1 MKGNVPVRVKRVLT
15 LIQKLMQFPP
25 KRIDA
30 LAERL
35 NVSKSTIY
43 KDIEVVRS
51 IGMPL
56 ERDSRRRYYFSGTP
70 EKSSGFY
77 PWREERDHFCSK
89 TRRII
94 SCTSEQTEVKTGL
107 GDIGGYTR
115 IRTCGASGEH
125 APDSIPCC
133 GGKECSIV
141 ACIQICKCGQFEP
154 RQGRDSPLP

>member
-56 ERDSRRRYYFSGTP
+56 ERDSRREILF
-70 EKSSGFY
+70 F
-77 PWREERDHFCSK
+77 RD
-89 TRRII
+89 T
-94 SCTSEQTEVKTGL
+94 
-107 GDIGGYTR
+107 
-115 IRTCGASGEH
+115 
-125 APDSIPCC
+125 
-133 GGKECSIV
+133 
-141 ACIQICKCGQFEP
+141 
-154 RQGRDSPLP
+154 